1 MGNFFAKVK
10 RGLAWIGGIIAR
22 FIGWLCDFLSE
33 IGKKVANFL
42 MGHESKIK
50 KADEPKKVGKVI
62 ACHKAIKELEKIK
75 EKEEKDISSHD
86 KDLVQ
91 ECLNDDDEYND
102 ALNKK
107 ELEEQFDEIVK
118 NSGY

>member
-1 MGNFFAKVK
+1 MGNFFEKVK
-10 RGLAWIGGIIAR
+10 RGLAWIGSILAR
-22 FIGWLCDFLSE
+22 FIRWLCGFLSV
-33 IGKKVANFL
+33 IGKTVAIFL

-50 KADEPKKVGKVI
+50 KADEPKKVGKIV

-75 EKEEKDISSHD
+75 EKEEKDVSQHD

-107 ELEEQFDEIVK
+107 ELEKQFDEIVK
-118 NSGY
+118 NCGY